1 MKGRKAVS
9 RVLVRFLVGIESASY
24 AATAAHSMIVGAIGF
39 TVYASC
45 RFTADLSRSH

>member
-39 TVYASC
+39 T
-45 RFTADLSRSH
+45 ADLSRSH